1 MKYLKSSIPF
11 LVFGFFL
18 YKASCLILIEGV
30 TGWRLYA
37 AYIAS
42 LGSMSIITAG
52 VLGIL
57 MQKNRINTI
66 ETQSN

>member
-1 MKYLKSSIPF
+1 
-11 LVFGFFL
+11 
-18 YKASCLILIEGV
+18 V